1 MQKIVPPELNKKSFH
16 CPHCNTFAYQEWKKI
31 SANNY
36 YVNEVMLSDC
46 SCCKKYAIWYK
57 DKMLFPSATGVQ
69 PPNIDL
75 TDEIINDYLEAASIV
90 NNSPRGSAALLRL
103 ALQKLCIELGE
114 NKNIDKAIG
123 SLVTKGLS
131 PTIQKA
137 LDIVRV
143 VGNEAVHPGQIDL
156 KDNKEIALKLF
167 ELINFIAH
175 KMITEPKEIEALY
188 QTLPEEKRE
197 FIEERDKNAMA

>member
-1 MQKIVPPELNKKSFH
+1 MQKIVPPELNKNSFH
-16 CPHCNTFAYQEWKKI
+16 CPHCNTFAHQEWKKI
-31 SANNY
+31 SANGY
-36 YVNEVMLSDC
+36 YVNEVRFSAC
-46 SCCKKYAIWYK
+46 SCCEKYAIWYN
-57 DKMLFPSATGVQ
+57 DKMLFPSATGIQ

>member
-1 MQKIVPPELNKKSFH
+1 MQKIVAPELRKRSFH
-16 CPHCNTFAYQEWKKI
+16 CPHCNTFAHQNWKSI
-31 SANNY
+31 SSDFSR
-36 YVNEVMLSDC
+36 VEEIMLSYC
-46 SCCKKYAIWYK
+46 SYCNKYSIWYN
-57 DKMLFPSATGVQ
+57 DTMLFPSASGIQ
-69 PPNIDL
+69 PPNEDL
-75 TDEIINDYLEAASIV
+75 TEEIINDYLEAASIV
-90 NNSPRGSAALLRL
+90 NSSPRGSAALLRL

-143 VGNEAVHPGQIDL
+143 VGNEAVHPGQIDF
-156 KDNKEIALKLF
+156 KDNKEVALKLF

-175 KMITEPKEIEALY
+175 KMITEPKEIETLY
-188 QTLPEEKRE
+188 ETLPEEKRE
-197 FIEERDKNAMA
+197 FIETRDKNAMD